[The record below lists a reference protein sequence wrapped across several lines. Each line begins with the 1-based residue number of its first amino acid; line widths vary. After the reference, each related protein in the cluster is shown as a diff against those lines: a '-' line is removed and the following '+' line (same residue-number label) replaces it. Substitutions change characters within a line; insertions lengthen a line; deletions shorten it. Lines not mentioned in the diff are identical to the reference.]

1 MKLDEIRIEDLEV
14 FANHGVFPE
23 ENVLGQKFLV
33 SAVLYTDTRKAGRT
47 DARTAS
53 IHYGEVCAFI
63 DRYLR
68 ENTFKLLERAAESLA
83 EELLLNT
90 QNLRK
95 IRLEIKKPWAP
106 VGLPLKTVSVSVE
119 REWHDAVIALGS
131 NMGDRKKYLDG
142 AVEKLNA
149 ANGCRVKKV
158 SDFIETPPYGVTDQA
173 DFLNGCLEMETL
185 LYPHELLDE
194 LHRIEKEAGRERI
207 VRWGPRTLDLDI
219 IFYDNLILQDDDL
232 CIPHV
237 EMHKR
242 EFVLKPLCGIAPY
255 KRHPITGK
263 TVKEML
269 EEVNPGLATETF
281 GWINVRN
288 RQGGDEN

>member
-33 SAVLYTDTRKAGRT
+33 SAVLYTDTRRAGRT
-47 DARTAS
+47 DDLTAS

-68 ENTFKLLERAAESLA
+68 EHTFKLLERAAESLA

-95 IRLEIKKPWAP
+95 VRIEIKKPWAP
-106 VGLPLKTVSVSVE
+106 VGLPLKTVSVSIE
-119 REWHDAVIALGS
+119 REWHDVIIALGS
-131 NMGDRKKYLDG
+131 NMGDREGYLNG

-149 ANGCRVKKV
+149 VRGCRVKKV

-173 DFLNGCLEMETL
+173 DFLNGCLEMKTL
-185 LYPHELLDE
+185 MYPHELLDE

-207 VRWGPRTLDLDI
+207 IRWGPRTLDLDI
-219 IFYDNLILQDDDL
+219 IFYDDMILQDDDL

-255 KRHPITGK
+255 KRHPVTGK

-269 EEVNPGLATETF
+269 DEVNSGLSAETS
-281 GWINVRN
+281 G
-288 RQGGDEN
+288 

>member
-1 MKLDEIRIEDLEV
+1 MNLDEIRIEDLEV

-33 SAVLYTDTRKAGRT
+33 SAVLYTDTRRAGRT
-47 DARTAS
+47 DDLTAS

-68 ENTFKLLERAAESLA
+68 EHTFKLLERAAESLA

-95 IRLEIKKPWAP
+95 VRIEIKKPWAP
-106 VGLPLKTVSVSVE
+106 VGLPLKTVSVSIE
-119 REWHDAVIALGS
+119 REWHDVIIALGS
-131 NMGDRKKYLDG
+131 NMGDREGYLNG

-149 ANGCRVKKV
+149 VRGCRVKKV
-158 SDFIETPPYGVTDQA
+158 SDFIETPPYGVTDQE

-185 LYPHELLDE
+185 MYPHELLDE

-207 VRWGPRTLDLDI
+207 IRWGPRTLDLDI
-219 IFYDNLILQDDDL
+219 IFYDDMILQDDDL

-255 KRHPITGK
+255 KRHPVTGK

-269 EEVNPGLATETF
+269 DEVNSGLSAETS
-281 GWINVRN
+281 G
-288 RQGGDEN
+288 

>member
-33 SAVLYTDTRKAGRT
+33 SAVLYTDTRRAGRT
-47 DARTAS
+47 DDLTAS

-68 ENTFKLLERAAESLA
+68 EHTFKLLERAAESLA

-95 IRLEIKKPWAP
+95 VRIEIKKPWAP
-106 VGLPLKTVSVSVE
+106 VGLPLKTVSVSIE
-119 REWHDAVIALGS
+119 REWHDVIIALGS
-131 NMGDRKKYLDG
+131 NMGDREGYLNG

-149 ANGCRVKKV
+149 VRGCRVKKV

-185 LYPHELLDE
+185 MYPHELLDE

-207 VRWGPRTLDLDI
+207 IRWGPRTLDLDI
-219 IFYDNLILQDDDL
+219 IFYDDMILQDDDL

-255 KRHPITGK
+255 KRHPVTGK

-269 EEVNPGLATETF
+269 DEVNSGLSAETS
-281 GWINVRN
+281 G
-288 RQGGDEN
+288 

>member
-33 SAVLYTDTRKAGRT
+33 SAVLYTDTRRAGRT
-47 DARTAS
+47 DDLTAS

-68 ENTFKLLERAAESLA
+68 EYTFKLLERAAESLA

-95 IRLEIKKPWAP
+95 VRIEIKKPWAP
-106 VGLPLKTVSVSVE
+106 VGLPLKTVSVSIE
-119 REWHDAVIALGS
+119 REWHDVIIALGS
-131 NMGDRKKYLDG
+131 NMGDREGYLNG

-149 ANGCRVKKV
+149 VRGCRVKKV

-185 LYPHELLDE
+185 MYPHELLDE

-207 VRWGPRTLDLDI
+207 IRWGPRTLDLDI
-219 IFYDNLILQDDDL
+219 IFYDDMILQDDDL

-255 KRHPITGK
+255 KRHPVTGK

-269 EEVNPGLATETF
+269 DEVNSGLSAETS
-281 GWINVRN
+281 G
-288 RQGGDEN
+288 

>member
-1 MKLDEIRIEDLEV
+1 MNLDEIRIEDLEV

-33 SAVLYTDTRKAGRT
+33 SAVLYTDTRRAGRT
-47 DARTAS
+47 DDLTAS

-68 ENTFKLLERAAESLA
+68 EHTFKLLERAAESLA

-95 IRLEIKKPWAP
+95 VRIEIKKPWAP
-106 VGLPLKTVSVSVE
+106 VGLPLKTVSVSIE
-119 REWHDAVIALGS
+119 REWHDVIIALGS
-131 NMGDRKKYLDG
+131 NMGDREGYLNG

-149 ANGCRVKKV
+149 VRGCHVKKV

-185 LYPHELLDE
+185 MYPHELLDE

-207 VRWGPRTLDLDI
+207 IRWGPRTLDLDI
-219 IFYDNLILQDDDL
+219 IFYDDMILQDDDL

-255 KRHPITGK
+255 KRHPVTGK

-269 EEVNPGLATETF
+269 DEVNSGLSAETS
-281 GWINVRN
+281 G
-288 RQGGDEN
+288 

>member
-33 SAVLYTDTRKAGRT
+33 SAVLYTDTRRAGRT
-47 DARTAS
+47 DDLTAS

-68 ENTFKLLERAAESLA
+68 EHTFKLLERAAESLA

-95 IRLEIKKPWAP
+95 VRIEIKKPWAP
-106 VGLPLKTVSVSVE
+106 VGLPLKTVSVSIE
-119 REWHDAVIALGS
+119 REWHDVIIALGS
-131 NMGDRKKYLDG
+131 NMGDREGYLNG

-149 ANGCRVKKV
+149 VRGCRVKKV

-185 LYPHELLDE
+185 MYPHELLDE

-207 VRWGPRTLDLDI
+207 IRWGPRTLDLDI
-219 IFYDNLILQDDDL
+219 IFYDDMIQQDDDL

-255 KRHPITGK
+255 KRHPVTGK

-269 EEVNPGLATETF
+269 DEVNSGLSAETS
-281 GWINVRN
+281 G
-288 RQGGDEN
+288 

>member
-33 SAVLYTDTRKAGRT
+33 SAVLYTDTRRAGRT
-47 DARTAS
+47 DDLTAS

-68 ENTFKLLERAAESLA
+68 EHTFKLLERAAESLA

-95 IRLEIKKPWAP
+95 LRIEIKKPWAP
-106 VGLPLKTVSVSVE
+106 VGLPLKTVSVSIE
-119 REWHDAVIALGS
+119 REWHDVIIALGS
-131 NMGDRKKYLDG
+131 NMGDREGYLNG

-149 ANGCRVKKV
+149 VRGCRVKKV
-158 SDFIETPPYGVTDQA
+158 SDFIETPPYGVTDQE

-185 LYPHELLDE
+185 MYPHELLDE

-207 VRWGPRTLDLDI
+207 IRWGPRTLDLDI
-219 IFYDNLILQDDDL
+219 IFYDDMIQQDDDL

-242 EFVLKPLCGIAPY
+242 DFVLKPLCGIAPY
-255 KRHPITGK
+255 KRHPVTGK

-269 EEVNPGLATETF
+269 DEVNSGLSAETS
-281 GWINVRN
+281 G
-288 RQGGDEN
+288 

>member
-33 SAVLYTDTRKAGRT
+33 SAVLYTDTRRAGRT
-47 DARTAS
+47 DDLTAS

-68 ENTFKLLERAAESLA
+68 EHTFKLLERAAESLA

-95 IRLEIKKPWAP
+95 VRIEIKKPWAP
-106 VGLPLKTVSVSVE
+106 VGLPLKTVSVSIE
-119 REWHDAVIALGS
+119 REWHDVIIALGS
-131 NMGDRKKYLDG
+131 NMGDREGYLNG

-149 ANGCRVKKV
+149 VRGCRVKKV

-185 LYPHELLDE
+185 MYPHELLDE

-207 VRWGPRTLDLDI
+207 IRWGPRTLDLDI
-219 IFYDNLILQDDDL
+219 IFYDDMILQDDDL

-255 KRHPITGK
+255 KRHPVTGK

-269 EEVNPGLATETF
+269 DEVNSDLSAETS
-281 GWINVRN
+281 GWYKVRN
-288 RQGGDEN
+288 RQGR

>member
-1 MKLDEIRIEDLEV
+1 MNLDEIRIEDLEV

-33 SAVLYTDTRKAGRT
+33 SAVLYTDTRRAGRT
-47 DARTAS
+47 DDLTAS

-68 ENTFKLLERAAESLA
+68 EHTFKLLERAAESLA

-95 IRLEIKKPWAP
+95 VRIEIKKPWAP
-106 VGLPLKTVSVSVE
+106 VGLPLKTVSVSIE
-119 REWHDAVIALGS
+119 REWHDVIIALGS
-131 NMGDRKKYLDG
+131 NMGDREGYLNG

-149 ANGCRVKKV
+149 VRGCRVKKV

-185 LYPHELLDE
+185 MYPHELLDE

-207 VRWGPRTLDLDI
+207 IRWGPLTLDLDI
-219 IFYDNLILQDDDL
+219 IFYDDMILQDDDL

-255 KRHPITGK
+255 KRHPVTGK

-269 EEVNPGLATETF
+269 DEVNSGLSAETS
-281 GWINVRN
+281 G
-288 RQGGDEN
+288 